1 MPKSEQTLNCVK
13 MWQIPKPGSYVFGH
27 WKTLRKRN
35 ALSAG
40 PFWEPFS
47 MKNAFKS
54 LCILKVCIVNVCTE
68 HYIMHLKCV
77 AFKMFCIVKSCIVD
91 VCIQLKCGEN
101 VCGVKSAL

>member
-1 MPKSEQTLNCVK
+1 MHWTLH
-13 MWQIPKPGSYVFGH
+13 Y
-27 WKTLRKRN
+27 
-35 ALSAG
+35 
-40 PFWEPFS
+40 
-47 MKNAFKS
+47 AFNICCIVNVLPSKIYAFQN
-54 LCILKVCIVNVCTE
+54 LCIQKVCIVNVCIE